1 MAKRADGEVLAMK
14 VKLETAPRRGPQGY
28 VVDFAILLKDAGVRW
43 FDDNCLRLGASLAY
57 YAVFSIFPLLLLAV
71 TGVGFF
77 LGHDPETRAHLLA
90 LATSASSPGF
100 KTVFDETLRNM
111 QAHETARGVGAVIGV
126 VTLFVSTS
134 AAFSE
139 LETTLNQ
146 IWRVK
151 MPSANGIWATVLRAV
166 KDKALSFAVVIG
178 AAVALLASLLVSA
191 ALSAVDQTVE
201 GLAPGAATHATLWI
215 VAEAVGSVGILSL
228 ALATMFR
235 LLPQTDVKW
244 SDVFGGALLTG
255 LLLTGTKRVLVWYLG
270 HLGSYAAYGA
280 IGGFLGLLTWI
291 YLASLFIFYG
301 AEFTRVYAERYG
313 SLAQR
318 ASPTLDQSS
327 HRVNDDAG
335 DASSRPKS
343 HLFSPAP
350 VGAKRR
356 DDERDKATEPRG
368 APTQADGER
377 HMARERAREGEDDH
391 AKENPILHG

>member
-1 MAKRADGEVLAMK
+1 MAKRPDGKILAMK
-14 VKLETAPRRGPQGY
+14 VKLEAAPRRGPQGY

-43 FDDNCLRLGASLAY
+43 YDDNCLRLGASLAY
-57 YAVFSIFPLLLLAV
+57 FAVFSIFPLLLLAV
-71 TGVGFF
+71 AGVGFF
-77 LGHDPETRAHLLA
+77 LGHDPGTRAYMLDFV
-90 LATSASSPGF
+90 TSASSPGF

-126 VTLFVSTS
+126 VTLLVSAS
-134 AAFSE
+134 AVFSE

-151 MPSANGIWATVLRAV
+151 ISSAKGIWTTALRAV
-166 KDKALSFAVVIG
+166 KDKALSFAVFIG
-178 AAVALLASLLVSA
+178 AAVALLTSLIVSA
-191 ALSAVDQTVE
+191 ALSTVDQTVE
-201 GLAPGAATHATLWI
+201 RLAPGAVTHATLWI

-235 LLPQTDVKW
+235 LIPRTDVKW

-255 LLLTGTKRVLVWYLG
+255 LLLTGTKSVLAWYLG

-291 YLASLFIFYG
+291 YLASLFTFYG

-313 SLAQR
+313 SLARR

-327 HRVNDDAG
+327 QCVNDETG
-335 DASSRPKS
+335 DASSRAEP
-343 HLFSPAP
+343 HVFFPAP

-356 DDERDKATEPRG
+356 DDERDKATEP
-368 APTQADGER
+368 
-377 HMARERAREGEDDH
+377 
-391 AKENPILHG
+391 